1 MTLRLL
7 TIPALTSGLL
17 LSMLGCS
24 KKDDPTR
31 TTPVGTGSY
40 TYDGTLVNCQ
50 ASATTT
56 SKLYKGQHQYYLY
69 VTLQPTPKL
78 SASKSVRAEFVKL
91 EGQPNTAYRLF
102 AVTYFADSSL
112 VVHTLH
118 TNNTAGTI
126 TETSSGSFTGT
137 FAGTDFSN
145 PAHTISAGT
154 FTDVQL

>member
-1 MTLRLL
+1 MTIRLL
-7 TIPALTSGLL
+7 TIPLVTSGLL

-24 KKDDPTR
+24 KKDDPAR

-56 SKLYKGQHQYYLY
+56 SGLYKGQKQYYLY
-69 VTLQPTPKL
+69 ITLQPTPKL
-78 SASKSVRAEFVKL
+78 PAGESVRAEFVKL
-91 EGQPNTAYRLF
+91 EGQPNTAYRF
-102 AVTYFADSSL
+102 IGITYFADSSL
-112 VVHTLH
+112 LVHTLH

-126 TETSSGSFTGT
+126 IETNSGSFTGT

-145 PAHTISAGT
+145 PGHTISAGT
-154 FTDVQL
+154 FTEVQL